1 MRRPTSL
8 LRKLSR
14 IILKSL
20 VLLLVFLAAALL
32 SMRFAIHGREVRVPK
47 LKGLSPAAAERA
59 ANAEGLVLSVES
71 RYYSSDVPQGRIV
84 SQVPAPNATVR
95 RGWKVLVAESLGPQR
110 AAIPNLVGQSRHAAT
125 INLTRRGL
133 EVGNVATMRVPG
145 AAAQTVVAQDPPA
158 NAQNVASPKI
168 DLLIAAPDNNAPF
181 VMPSFV
187 GKPVAQ
193 AVPALEK
200 AGLVAGNGLSTDSVA
215 MPKNKARPPKPLTGT
230 VVKQTPAAGKRVT
243 AGTTVYFEVKK

>member
-1 MRRPTSL
+1 L
-8 LRKLSR
+8 LRKLAR
-14 IILKSL
+14 IVVRSL

-47 LKGLSPAAAERA
+47 LKGLTPAAAGRA
-59 ANAEGLVLSVES
+59 ANSEGLMLSVES
-71 RYYSSDVPQGRIV
+71 RYYSPDVPQGRIV

-110 AAIPNLVGQSRHAAT
+110 AAIPNLVGQSRHAAS
-125 INLTRRGL
+125 INLGRRGL
-133 EVGNVATMRVPG
+133 EIGNVATMRVPG

-158 NAQNVASPKI
+158 NAQNVVSPKI
-168 DLLIAAPDNNAPF
+168 DLLLAAPENSATY

-193 AVPALEK
+193 AVPAIEK
-200 AGLVAGNGLSTDSVA
+200 AGLVAGNGLSSVSPSA
-215 MPKNKARPPKPLTGT
+215 PKKNGKPIKPLTGT
-230 VVKQTPAAGKRVT
+230 VVKQTPSAGKRVA